1 MGLSIVQRIIA
12 GFVLM
17 LLLVLLGFIS
27 ILKIRGINEGLS
39 QVSDRATPLVIAVA
53 GLKGALQDSNRW
65 VLTYR
70 TSEDATQLPQLAS
83 QFKAQQARFVAQ
95 SKEMARFNDVAEA
108 GERFRQVDGAYLFTR
123 TGLTASV
130 LPGWDNLSS
139 RCTP

>member
-53 GLKGALQDSNRW
+53 GLKGAL
-65 VLTYR
+65 
-70 TSEDATQLPQLAS
+70 
-83 QFKAQQARFVAQ
+83 
-95 SKEMARFNDVAEA
+95 
-108 GERFRQVDGAYLFTR
+108 
-123 TGLTASV
+123 
-130 LPGWDNLSS
+130 
-139 RCTP
+139 

>member
-17 LLLVLLGFIS
+17 LLLLVLLGFIS

-70 TSEDATQLPQLAS
+70 TSEEAAQLPQLAS
-83 QFKAQQARFVAQ
+83 QFKAQQERFLAQ
-95 SKEMARFNDVAEA
+95 SKEMARFDGVAEA
-108 GERFRQVDGAYLFTR
+108 SERFRQVDGATR
-123 TGLTASV
+123 EFYGLADQV
-130 LPGWDNLSS
+130 LTQHGS
-139 RCTP
+139 